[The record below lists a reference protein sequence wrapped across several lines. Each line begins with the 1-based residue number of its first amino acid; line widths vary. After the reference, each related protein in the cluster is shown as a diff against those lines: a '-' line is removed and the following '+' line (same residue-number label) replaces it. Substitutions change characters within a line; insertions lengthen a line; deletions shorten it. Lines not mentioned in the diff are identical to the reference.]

1 MKRTHESLPEL
12 LHDIARHAPNG
23 LKAEQ
28 VAERLGKPYSTL
40 MNELNSAIESHKFSV
55 ALLIPL
61 MQVVGSDAPAHYI
74 AGAMGGVFL
83 PLPTAEND
91 CNAVQEQALVTVKE
105 FGEFIAEISAS
116 LLDGDLSDNDKSR
129 IRKEGY
135 ESLQA
140 ISALMQLTEGGN

>member
-1 MKRTHESLPEL
+1 MKRTHESLLDL
-12 LHDIARHAPNG
+12 LHDLARHAPNG
-23 LKAEQ
+23 LKTEQ

-40 MNELNSAIESHKFSV
+40 MNELNPAIESHKFS
-55 ALLIPL
+55 ATLLIPL
-61 MQVVGSDAPAHYI
+61 MQAVGSDTPAHYI

-83 PLPTAEND
+83 PLPKAEGG

-116 LLDGDLSDNDKSR
+116 LLDGNLSDSDKSR

-135 ESLQA
+135 EVLQA
-140 ISALMQLTEGGN
+140 ISALMLLTEGGE